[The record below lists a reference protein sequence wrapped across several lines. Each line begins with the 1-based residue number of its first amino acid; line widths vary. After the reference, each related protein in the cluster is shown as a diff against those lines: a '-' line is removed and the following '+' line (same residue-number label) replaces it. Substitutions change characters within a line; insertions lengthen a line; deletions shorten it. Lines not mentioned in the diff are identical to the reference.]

1 MSQLGQ
7 AQGSERILGIK
18 NSWIDC
24 EKRKYQR
31 RFSWKMGIGVG
42 TRKIKSVNS
51 GWEERC
57 LGKRRFQRG
66 NSRPGLGGRKEEIR
80 EKEDLGRGGGRDGRN
95 DPGKKAD
102 PRGAGNAWKNGK
114 GMELG
119 RNLEIPNFHP
129 CPWKI
134 HFPSRENPFP
144 SQPVP
149 RHFPSKFGAG
159 KSRNGIHGDRMS
171 PSLLSR
177 SFPGI
182 KSNGSRVSPG
192 IRPGSELA
200 FPIPSNNWIFH
211 G

>member
-1 MSQLGQ
+1 MENGNWCGNQENQIREFWVGKEVPWEKEIPEGKFQ
-7 AQGSERILGIK
+7 AG
-18 NSWIDC
+18 NV
-24 EKRKYQR
+24 RKE
-31 RFSWKMGIGVG
+31 GG
-42 TRKIKSVNS
+42 NS
-51 GWEERC
+51 G
-57 LGKRRFQRG
+57 
-66 NSRPGLGGRKEEIR
+66 GR
-80 EKEDLGRGGGRDGRN
+80 DSGRGGGRDGRN

-102 PRGAGNAWKNGK
+102 PRGAGNVWKNGK

-134 HFPSRENPFP
+134 HFLFRENPFP

-149 RHFPSKFGAG
+149 RHIPSKFGAG

-177 SFPGI
+177 RFPGI
-182 KSNGSRVSPG
+182 KSDGYECFPG

-200 FPIPSNNWIFH
+200 FPIPASNWIFH